1 MKLFANTLLA
11 FMIVSMATTLVMS
24 CYYMDK
30 YYNQSRD
37 LEAENNE
44 LKDEVLK
51 YEHLYLKCQG
61 DSVTER
67 MGAHYVDGK
76 IKFYSYE

>member
-1 MKLFANTLLA
+1 MKANIITSIS
-11 FMIVSMATTLVMS
+11 FIVLSVQIYVVYTEVKTQKS
-24 CYYMDK
+24 IT
-30 YYNQSRD
+30 D
-37 LEAENNE
+37 LEAENRD

-61 DSVTER
+61 DSVTEQ

-76 IKFYSYE
+76 IKFYEY

>member
-1 MKLFANTLLA
+1 MKANIITSIS
-11 FMIVSMATTLVMS
+11 FIVLSVQIYVVYTEVKTQKS
-24 CYYMDK
+24 IT
-30 YYNQSRD
+30 D
-37 LEAENNE
+37 LEAENRD

>member
-1 MKLFANTLLA
+1 MKIFTQTLYA
-11 FMIVSMATTLVMS
+11 FMIVSMAITLVMTAH
-24 CYYMDK
+24 YLEK
-30 YYNQSRD
+30 YQTKATD
-37 LEAENNE
+37 LEAENND

-61 DSVTER
+61 DSVTEQ

-76 IKFYSYE
+76 IKFYEY

>member
-1 MKLFANTLLA
+1 MKLFTQTLYA
-11 FMIVSMATTLVMS
+11 FMIVSMAITLVMTAH
-24 CYYMDK
+24 YLEK
-30 YYNQSRD
+30 YRNKATN

-51 YEHLYLKCQG
+51 YEYLYLKCQG

-76 IKFYSYE
+76 IKFYEY

>member
-1 MKLFANTLLA
+1 MKANIITSIS
-11 FMIVSMATTLVMS
+11 FIVLSVQIYVVYTEVKTQKS
-24 CYYMDK
+24 IT
-30 YYNQSRD
+30 D
-37 LEAENNE
+37 LEAENND
-44 LKDEVLK
+44 LKNEVLK

-76 IKFYSYE
+76 IKFYEY

>member
-11 FMIVSMATTLVMS
+11 FTIISMATTLVMS

-30 YYNQSRD
+30 YYNRSRD

-44 LKDEVLK
+44 LKDEVMK

-61 DSVTER
+61 DSVTEQI
-67 MGAHYVDGK
+67 GDHYVDGK
-76 IKFYSYE
+76 IKFYEY

>member
-1 MKLFANTLLA
+1 
-11 FMIVSMATTLVMS
+11 
-24 CYYMDK
+24 MDK

>member
-11 FMIVSMATTLVMS
+11 FTIVSMATTLVMTAH
-24 CYYMDK
+24 YLEK
-30 YYNQSRD
+30 YRTKATD
-37 LEAENNE
+37 LEAENRD

-76 IKFYSYE
+76 IKFYEY

>member
-1 MKLFANTLLA
+1 MKANIITSIS
-11 FMIVSMATTLVMS
+11 FIVLSVQIYVVYTEVKTQKS
-24 CYYMDK
+24 IT
-30 YYNQSRD
+30 D
-37 LEAENNE
+37 LEAENRD

-76 IKFYSYE
+76 IKFYEY

>member
-1 MKLFANTLLA
+1 MKLFKQTLYA
-11 FMIVSMATTLVMS
+11 FIIVSMATTLVMTAH
-24 CYYMDK
+24 YLEK
-30 YYNQSRD
+30 YRTKATD
-37 LEAENNE
+37 LEAENRD

-76 IKFYSYE
+76 IKFYEY